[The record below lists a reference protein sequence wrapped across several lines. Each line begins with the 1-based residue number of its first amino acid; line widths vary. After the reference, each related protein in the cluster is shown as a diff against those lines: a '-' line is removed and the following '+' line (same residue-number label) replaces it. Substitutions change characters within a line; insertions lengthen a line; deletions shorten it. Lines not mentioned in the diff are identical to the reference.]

1 LQAFPLNAAT
11 LRESLAGNTMK
22 TVECH
27 KSILA
32 IICSVFDAYS
42 AVLFLPETGEEYRL
56 ASFFSLG
63 DRILPPEE
71 ADAGKGLVGWI
82 ARNRQPLL
90 APNFDRRKSRLGYY
104 QQDEEA
110 HIKAFMGCPVPGGG
124 VLCVDSKRQYSFSDK
139 DHKILQLFAELVGQQ
154 QRSGADSPVG
164 DITRYF
170 VQLGIIQDLRFRYK
184 RWPVF
189 LEHFL
194 RNVREAAGFDYC
206 AFASCDADSQ
216 SYTIEGETAPLM
228 LDGQNP
234 ASLPLNSGI
243 VGWVFRYEQPVFSEP
258 GGDTPAASPF
268 GKTGDVSNFQTVM
281 CLPVVISQSTRGV
294 LCLAHTTAL
303 PMPEVMRS
311 FTRQAADHLALF
323 LENLYLKNRL
333 RNLLPKAKLHSKG
346 PTAFNPDN
354 APTPREEH

>member
-1 LQAFPLNAAT
+1 MNTVDKST
-11 LRESLAGNTMK
+11 LT
-22 TVECH
+22 
-27 KSILA
+27 

-42 AVLFLPETGEEYRL
+42 AVLFLPEAEEDCRL

-63 DRILPPEE
+63 DRILSPEE
-71 ADAGKGLVGWI
+71 ADPGKGLVRWI

-90 APNFDRRKSRLGYY
+90 VPNFDQSKSRLGYY
-104 QQDEEA
+104 QPGEEA
-110 HIKAFMGCPVPGGG
+110 YIKAFMGCPVPGGG

-139 DHKILQLFAELVGQQ
+139 DHKILQLFAELVGQH
-154 QRSGADSPVG
+154 QRNGMDSPVG
-164 DITRYF
+164 DIPRYF
-170 VQLGIIQDLRFRYK
+170 AQLGIIQELRFRYK

-194 RNVREAAGFDYC
+194 HTVREATGFDYC
-206 AFASCDADSQ
+206 AFASCDEGSQ

-234 ASLPLNSGI
+234 AALPLSSGI
-243 VGWVFRYEQPVFSEP
+243 VGWVFRDGQAIFSEAT
-258 GGDTPAASPF
+258 GDASSTAPF
-268 GKTGDVSNFQTVM
+268 GKVGDVSNFQTVM

-311 FTRQAADHLALF
+311 FVRQATDHLALF

-333 RNLLPKAKLHSKG
+333 RSLLPKAKLHSKG
-346 PTAFNPDN
+346 AVAFNPDN
-354 APTPREEH
+354 APDPFEEN

>member
-1 LQAFPLNAAT
+1 MKAADC
-11 LRESLAGNTMK
+11 N
-22 TVECH
+22 
-27 KSILA
+27 KSTLA

-42 AVLFLPETGEEYRL
+42 AVLFLPQAEEEYRL
-56 ASFFSLG
+56 ASSFSLG
-63 DRILPPEE
+63 DRILSPEE
-71 ADAGKGLVGWI
+71 ADPGKGLVGWI

-90 APNFDRRKSRLGYY
+90 VPNFDQSKSRLGYY
-104 QQDEEA
+104 QQDEET

-124 VLCVDSKRQYSFSDK
+124 VLCVDSKRQYSFSHK
-139 DHKILQLFAELVGQQ
+139 DHKILQLFSELVGQQ
-154 QRSGADSPVG
+154 QRNGMDAPVG
-164 DITRYF
+164 DIPRYF
-170 VQLGIIQDLRFRYK
+170 AQLGIMQELRFRYK

-194 RNVREAAGFDYC
+194 RTVREAAGFDYC
-206 AFASCDADSQ
+206 AFATCDIDSQ
-216 SYTIEGETAPLM
+216 SYTIEGETARLM

-243 VGWVFRYEQPVFSEP
+243 VGWVFRNEQPIFSEAT
-258 GGDTPAASPF
+258 GDTPSVAPF
-268 GKTGDVSNFQTVM
+268 GKVGDISNFQTVM

-311 FTRQAADHLALF
+311 FVRQATDHLALF

-333 RNLLPKAKLHSKG
+333 RSLLPKAKLHSKG
-346 PTAFNPDN
+346 PVAFNPDN
-354 APTPREEH
+354 SPAPHEET

>member
-1 LQAFPLNAAT
+1 MRTASCNKIT
-11 LRESLAGNTMK
+11 LT
-22 TVECH
+22 
-27 KSILA
+27 

-42 AVLFLPETGEEYRL
+42 AVLFLPEAEEDCRL

-71 ADAGKGLVGWI
+71 AAPNKGLVRWI

-90 APNFDRRKSRLGYY
+90 IPNFDQSERHLGYY
-104 QQDEEA
+104 QPGEEA
-110 HIKAFMGCPVPGGG
+110 SIKAFMGCPIPGGG

-139 DHKILQLFAELVGQQ
+139 DHKILQLFAELIGQY
-154 QRSGADSPVG
+154 QRNGIDAPVG
-164 DITRYF
+164 DMPRYF
-170 VQLGIIQDLRFRYK
+170 AQLGIIQELRFRYK

-194 RNVREAAGFDYC
+194 RTVREATGFDYC

-243 VGWVFRYEQPVFSEP
+243 VGWVFRNEKAVFSEAT
-258 GGDTPAASPF
+258 GDVSATAPF
-268 GKTGDVSNFQTVM
+268 GKVGDVSNFQTVM
-281 CLPVVISQSTRGV
+281 CLPVVINQSARGV

-303 PMPEVMRS
+303 SMPEVMRS
-311 FTRQAADHLALF
+311 FVHQATDHLALF

-333 RNLLPKAKLHSKG
+333 RSLLPKAKLHSKG
-346 PTAFNPDN
+346 PVAFNPDN
-354 APTPREEH
+354 APEPPEEN